1 MSDGDGLVVIGNS
14 ADVERFF
21 LSAGL
26 GKAPSRDLDLHRL
39 WSFSGTGGA
48 AAQIGADLAANSG
61 RWVKLTAE
69 SAEAVK
75 KYGLMP
81 TKTPGV
87 SHAMIGEP
95 GDIKQWLQIAQA
107 PSALLRGP
115 FALTA
120 LSTMMQQRAMQQQ
133 MDEIVGYL
141 QEINEKVDDI
151 LRGQKDAVLADM
163 IGVNLIIEEALT
175 VRDQVGRVSEV
186 TWSKVQATGMTI
198 ARTQAYALRQLDAIA
213 EKLEKKASL
222 GDIAKAT
229 KEAEPRVREWLAVL
243 ARTFQLQ
250 DGVSVLELDRVL
262 DASPDELDSHRLGL
276 TTARQN
282 RLELIGRSTARLLTR
297 LDETVRKA
305 NSKVLLN
312 PFDSPAAVKS
322 SNQITTGVLDFRGR
336 TRDRV
341 RPRSEGR
348 QALGP
353 GRSRGARQGARGRIR
368 GRQCSRAVRRRDLRP
383 GNRGVPPGQHR
394 RRWHPGPA
402 PSGCRGRGSRSG
414 DQGRRSR
421 DGWRVRDAVPA
432 QDGGPHAWRQRRARR
447 GRTLND
453 WGTLTQDMHEHPRP
467 KTAEDLMRSRF
478 AAVRDADAEWLLAS
492 WHPSTR
498 PASLDLT
505 DNPTWRGLLW
515 GARTVP
521 SALTW
526 PFRRPCAA
534 PHHVKLL

>member
-1 MSDGDGLVVIGNS
+1 MGSEIELVSDGDGLAVIGNS

-26 GKAPSRDLDLHRL
+26 DKAASKDLDLHRL
-39 WSFSGTGGA
+39 WLFSGTGGA

-81 TKTPGV
+81 TKTPRV

-141 QEINEKVDDI
+141 QEINEKVNDV

-163 IGVNLIIEEALT
+163 IGVDLIIEEAMA
-175 VRDQVGRVSEV
+175 VRNQVGRVSEV
-186 TWSKVQATGMTI
+186 TWSKVQATGMTV
-198 ARTQAYALRQLDAIA
+198 ARTQAYALRQLDVIA
-213 EKLEKKASL
+213 EKLEEKKANL
-222 GDIAKAT
+222 GEIAKAA
-229 KEAEPRVREWLAVL
+229 KEAEPKVREWLAVL

-250 DGVSVLELDRVL
+250 GGLSVLELDRVL
-262 DASPDELDSHRLGL
+262 DASPGELDSHRLGL

-282 RLELIGRSTARLLTR
+282 RLELIGRSTARLLTQM
-297 LDETVRKA
+297 DETARKA

-336 TRDRV
+336 LGIESGHEAKDAKRWGQAAAEVRDKLLAAA
-341 RPRSEGR
+341 SEGANAAER
-348 QALGP
+348 LGAGTFDRATAVFRP
-353 GRSRGARQGARGRIR
+353 VNIDGDGTPDQPRAATAAEEAGAAIKGAAAGIA
-368 GRQCSRAVRRRDLRP
+368 GAF
-383 GNRGVPPGQHR
+383 
-394 RRWHPGPA
+394 
-402 PSGCRGRGSRSG
+402 
-414 DQGRRSR
+414 
-421 DGWRVRDAVPA
+421 
-432 QDGGPHAWRQRRARR
+432 
-447 GRTLND
+447 
-453 WGTLTQDMHEHPRP
+453 GTLFQR
-467 KTAEDLMRSRF
+467 KTAAPVLDDNVEPVED
-478 AAVRDADAEWLLAS
+478 E
-492 WHPSTR
+492 H
-498 PASLDLT
+498 
-505 DNPTWRGLLW
+505 
-515 GARTVP
+515 
-521 SALTW
+521 
-526 PFRRPCAA
+526 
-534 PHHVKLL
+534 